1 MKENEKGITLIEIM
15 IVIAVI
21 GVLISAIYLSYF
33 SANNVFRF
41 NSERIIFH
49 RDQRLIS
56 ETMDEYIRSADTI
69 NINGNELEIN
79 GSDVVFKENDDNYF
93 VISKNGNEKILTQSF
108 VDSNP
113 SFEYN
118 NKALT
123 INLTLIRNDETYS
136 FQETF
141 YKRVN

>member
-1 MKENEKGITLIEIM
+1 
-15 IVIAVI
+15 
-21 GVLISAIYLSYF
+21 
-33 SANNVFRF
+33 
-41 NSERIIFH
+41 
-49 RDQRLIS
+49 
-56 ETMDEYIRSADTI
+56 MDEYIRSADTI

-93 VISKNGNEKILTQSF
+93 VISKNGSEKILTQSF